1 MRNKQ
6 WVLTQADGLDQVL
19 KWKARKIENY
29 VEPAWGTEW
38 PNDPPNWT
46 NKSTPHE
53 GVLRAVR
60 STSVRSNASLKVE
73 SRKSEVVERGA
84 MVNGLAALTS

>member
-1 MRNKQ
+1 MGNKQ
-6 WVLTQADGLDQVL
+6 WVLTQADALDQVL

-46 NKSTPHE
+46 NEPTPNDGDLWAVLNN
-53 GVLRAVR
+53 GVFLNG
-60 STSVRSNASLKVE
+60 SVGIVSI
-73 SRKSEVVERGA
+73 RKSAVAG
-84 MVNGLAALTS
+84 GLMAD